1 MNCWEI
7 LGIEPTRDR
16 ERIREAF
23 ERQMKFA
30 SPEEAQNLERAFT
43 EATGGEQPEV
53 SAAQP
58 SAGWSEPA
66 QKTPVQAQQGANVK
80 SGADD
85 SAPLSAQ
92 DAQVV
97 REVVIQIKALMND
110 TYRQQDVGIWKA
122 ILCEPPADQLSLRR
136 EIGQQLDGQV
146 RPMAE
151 NGSFPAPVARF
162 LGDWFD
168 WFSVHEAASLDDDA
182 EPAYEQRQSRDDTF
196 ASDTDDTPQMMNF
209 WPAVIGWTVG
219 LIILA
224 MIFGGMGG
232 G

>member
-7 LGIEPTRDR
+7 LGIEPTQDR

-30 SPEEAQNLERAFT
+30 SPEEARSLEQAFR
-43 EATGGEQPEV
+43 EATGGERPV
-53 SAAQP
+53 STETAQP
-58 SAGWSEPA
+58 SVRNDPVSETA
-66 QKTPVQAQQGANVK
+66 QPVPVEANVK
-80 SGADD
+80 SRVDT
-85 SAPLSAQ
+85 APLSASESQ
-92 DAQVV
+92 IV
-97 REVVIQIKALMND
+97 REVVIQIKALLND
-110 TYRQQDVGIWKA
+110 SSRQQDVGIWKA
-122 ILCEPPADQLSLRR
+122 ILCEPPADQLPLRR
-136 EIGQQLDGQV
+136 EIGQQLEPQV

-151 NGSFPAPVARF
+151 NGSFPSPVARF

-168 WFSVHEAASLDDDA
+168 WFSVQKAHSDS
-182 EPAYEQRQSRDDTF
+182 EPNTGQDQQPPRDDTF
-196 ASDTDDTPQMMNF
+196 ANEADDTPQMMNF